1 MCLTHRNLVA
11 NVLQASYV
19 EGSQWRPRGGVDG
32 RGDKQLG
39 VLPFFHIYG
48 LICGVLMCVYEGWEM
63 VVLERFEMERALSAI
78 ERHRI
83 TLAYV
88 PPPVVLAFSKHPA
101 VEGYD
106 LSSLKVLHSG
116 AAPLTRELTEAVWKR
131 LRVPVKQGFGLSET
145 SAMVCC
151 QVVDEWGKFMG
162 SVGKIMPNMSAKI
175 VGEDGEEVAEGVV
188 RFSLLLFFLT
198 TRDELT
204 VLTARRTLVERPQRL
219 PRVLQEPGAHQGGLF
234 G

>member
-1 MCLTHRNLVA
+1 MVA

-19 EGSQWRPRGGVDG
+19 EGSQWRPYGGIDG
-32 RGDKQLG
+32 RGDKLLG

-48 LICGVLMCVYEGWEM
+48 LTCGVLMCVYEGWEM
-63 VVLERFEMERALSAI
+63 VVLERFDMQRALRAI
-78 ERHRI
+78 EKHRI

-116 AAPLTRELTEAVWKR
+116 AAPLTRELTEAVWQR

-145 SAMVCC
+145 CAVVCC

-162 SVGKIMPNMSAKI
+162 SVGKMVPNMSAKI
-175 VGEDGEEVAEGVV
+175 VDGDGQEVAEGEV
-188 RFSLLLFFLT
+188 SLLFLLCLF
-198 TRDELT
+198 R
-204 VLTARRTLVERPQRL
+204 LV
-219 PRVLQEPGAHQGGLF
+219 V
-234 G
+234 